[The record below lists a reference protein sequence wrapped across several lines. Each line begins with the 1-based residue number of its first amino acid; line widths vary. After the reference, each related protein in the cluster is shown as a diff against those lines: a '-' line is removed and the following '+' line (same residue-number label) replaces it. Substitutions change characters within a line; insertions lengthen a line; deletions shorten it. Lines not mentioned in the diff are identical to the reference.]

1 MNETENEIAA
11 AEAENTA
18 ADEVSAQ
25 TAEENPCTEDEAVE
39 TQDTADEA
47 VEIPD
52 TEEVPDTEAET
63 ASAEPAEE
71 PEEESGTLEKLSRGF
86 NVFLSVFTALMV
98 GFIAY
103 IMVCSAKGKPVN
115 VFGRSLLTVVTGSME
130 PSLHTGDYIYVK
142 KVPADELEVGDV
154 ITFRSEESDVSGKL
168 VTHRIIE
175 ITPEGDFVTKGDA
188 NTIAD
193 SKRIR
198 QDQIIGKYTGKA
210 KFFKWINSFADRR
223 KILLI
228 LVIIPMTLIA
238 LYEVRTISKLG
249 EAVREKQ
256 GADGEDMEK
265 LMREAID
272 KEKERLAR
280 EEASAEKEV
289 VELESGKTDEG

>member
-11 AEAENTA
+11 AEEENA
-18 ADEVSAQ
+18 KADEVSAQ
-25 TAEENPCTEDEAVE
+25 TAEENPCTEDEAQE
-39 TQDTADEA
+39 TADTADET
-47 VEIPD
+47 P
-52 TEEVPDTEAET
+52 AET

-71 PEEESGTLEKLSRGF
+71 PEEESGKLEKLSRGF

-223 KILLI
+223 KLLLI

-249 EAVREKQ
+249 ETVREKQ
-256 GADGEDMEK
+256 EADSEDMEK

>member
-11 AEAENTA
+11 AEEENA
-18 ADEVSAQ
+18 KADEVSAQ
-25 TAEENPCTEDEAVE
+25 TAEENPCTEDEVQE
-39 TQDTADEA
+39 TADTADET
-47 VEIPD
+47 P
-52 TEEVPDTEAET
+52 AET

-71 PEEESGTLEKLSRGF
+71 PEEESGKLEKLSRGF

-175 ITPEGDFVTKGDA
+175 ITPEGDFITKGDA

-223 KILLI
+223 KLLLI

-249 EAVREKQ
+249 ETVREKQ
-256 GADGEDMEK
+256 EADSENMEK

>member
-11 AEAENTA
+11 AEEENA
-18 ADEVSAQ
+18 KADEVSAQ
-25 TAEENPCTEDEAVE
+25 TAEENPCTEDEAQE
-39 TQDTADEA
+39 TADTADET
-47 VEIPD
+47 P
-52 TEEVPDTEAET
+52 AET

-71 PEEESGTLEKLSRGF
+71 PEEESGKLEKLSRGF

-154 ITFRSEESDVSGKL
+154 ITFRSEEGDVSGKL

-223 KILLI
+223 KLLLI

-249 EAVREKQ
+249 ETVREKQ
-256 GADGEDMEK
+256 EADSENMEK

>member
-11 AEAENTA
+11 AEEENA
-18 ADEVSAQ
+18 KADEVSAQ
-25 TAEENPCTEDEAVE
+25 TAEENPCTEDEAQE
-39 TQDTADEA
+39 TADTADET
-47 VEIPD
+47 P
-52 TEEVPDTEAET
+52 AET

-71 PEEESGTLEKLSRGF
+71 PEEESGKLEKLSRGF

-142 KVPADELEVGDV
+142 KVPADELEVGD
-154 ITFRSEESDVSGKL
+154 IIAFRSEESDVSGKL

-175 ITPEGDFVTKGDA
+175 ITPEGDFITKGDA

-223 KILLI
+223 KLLLI

-249 EAVREKQ
+249 ETVREKQ
-256 GADGEDMEK
+256 EADSENMEK

>member
-11 AEAENTA
+11 AEEENA
-18 ADEVSAQ
+18 KADEVSAQ
-25 TAEENPCTEDEAVE
+25 TAEENPCTEDEAQE
-39 TQDTADEA
+39 TADTADET
-47 VEIPD
+47 P
-52 TEEVPDTEAET
+52 AET

-71 PEEESGTLEKLSRGF
+71 PEEESGKLEKLSRGF

-198 QDQIIGKYTGKA
+198 QDQIIGKYIGKA

-223 KILLI
+223 KLLLI

-249 EAVREKQ
+249 ETVREKQ
-256 GADGEDMEK
+256 EADSENMEK

>member
-11 AEAENTA
+11 AEEENAKT
-18 ADEVSAQ
+18 DEVSAQ
-25 TAEENPCTEDEAVE
+25 TAEENPCTEDEAQE
-39 TQDTADEA
+39 TADTADET
-47 VEIPD
+47 P
-52 TEEVPDTEAET
+52 AET

-71 PEEESGTLEKLSRGF
+71 PEEESGKLEKLSRGF

-142 KVPADELEVGDV
+142 KVPADELEVGD
-154 ITFRSEESDVSGKL
+154 IIAFRSEESDVSGKL

-175 ITPEGDFVTKGDA
+175 ITPEGDFITKGDA

-223 KILLI
+223 KLLLI

-249 EAVREKQ
+249 ETVREKQ
-256 GADGEDMEK
+256 EADSENMEK

>member
-11 AEAENTA
+11 AEEENA
-18 ADEVSAQ
+18 KADEVSAQ
-25 TAEENPCTEDEAVE
+25 TAEENPCTEDEAQE
-39 TQDTADEA
+39 TADTADET
-47 VEIPD
+47 P
-52 TEEVPDTEAET
+52 AET

-71 PEEESGTLEKLSRGF
+71 PEEESGKLEKLSRGF

-142 KVPADELEVGDV
+142 KVPADELEVGDI

-223 KILLI
+223 KLLLI

-249 EAVREKQ
+249 ETVREKQ
-256 GADGEDMEK
+256 EADSENMEK

>member
-11 AEAENTA
+11 AEEENA
-18 ADEVSAQ
+18 KADEVSAQ
-25 TAEENPCTEDEAVE
+25 TAEENPCTEDEAQK
-39 TQDTADEA
+39 TADTADET
-47 VEIPD
+47 P
-52 TEEVPDTEAET
+52 AET

-71 PEEESGTLEKLSRGF
+71 PEEESGKLEKLSRGF

-142 KVPADELEVGDV
+142 KVPADELEVGDI

-175 ITPEGDFVTKGDA
+175 ITPEGNFVTKGDA

-249 EAVREKQ
+249 ETVREKQ
-256 GADGEDMEK
+256 EADSENMEK

>member
-11 AEAENTA
+11 AEEETA
-18 ADEVSAQ
+18 KADEVSAQ
-25 TAEENPCTEDEAVE
+25 TAEENPCTEDEAQE
-39 TQDTADEA
+39 TADTADKT
-47 VEIPD
+47 P
-52 TEEVPDTEAET
+52 AET

-71 PEEESGTLEKLSRGF
+71 PEEESGKLEKLSRGF

-154 ITFRSEESDVSGKL
+154 ITFRSEEDEVSGKL

-223 KILLI
+223 KLLLI

-249 EAVREKQ
+249 ETVREKQ
-256 GADGEDMEK
+256 EADSEDMEK

>member
-11 AEAENTA
+11 AEEENA
-18 ADEVSAQ
+18 KADEVSAQ
-25 TAEENPCTEDEAVE
+25 TAEENPCTEDEAQE
-39 TQDTADEA
+39 TADTADET
-47 VEIPD
+47 P
-52 TEEVPDTEAET
+52 AET

-71 PEEESGTLEKLSRGF
+71 PEEESGKLEKLSRGF

-142 KVPADELEVGDV
+142 KVPADELEVGDI

-175 ITPEGDFVTKGDA
+175 ITPEGNFVTKGDA

-249 EAVREKQ
+249 ETVREKQ
-256 GADGEDMEK
+256 EADSENMEK

>member
-11 AEAENTA
+11 AEEENA
-18 ADEVSAQ
+18 KADEVSAQ
-25 TAEENPCTEDEAVE
+25 TAEENPCTEDEAQE
-39 TQDTADEA
+39 TADTADET
-47 VEIPD
+47 P
-52 TEEVPDTEAET
+52 AET

-71 PEEESGTLEKLSRGF
+71 PEEESGKLEKLSRGF

-154 ITFRSEESDVSGKL
+154 ITFRSEEGEVSGKL

-223 KILLI
+223 KLLLI

-249 EAVREKQ
+249 ETVREKQ
-256 GADGEDMEK
+256 EADSENMEK

>member
-11 AEAENTA
+11 AEEENA
-18 ADEVSAQ
+18 KADEVSAQ
-25 TAEENPCTEDEAVE
+25 TAEENPCTEDEAQE
-39 TQDTADEA
+39 TADTADET
-47 VEIPD
+47 P
-52 TEEVPDTEAET
+52 AET

-71 PEEESGTLEKLSRGF
+71 PEEESGKLEKLSRGF

-142 KVPADELEVGDV
+142 KVPADELEVGDI

-223 KILLI
+223 KLLLI

-249 EAVREKQ
+249 ETVREKQ
-256 GADGEDMEK
+256 EADSEDMEK

>member
-11 AEAENTA
+11 AEEENA
-18 ADEVSAQ
+18 KADEVSAQ
-25 TAEENPCTEDEAVE
+25 TAEENPCTEDEAQE
-39 TQDTADEA
+39 TADTADET
-47 VEIPD
+47 P
-52 TEEVPDTEAET
+52 AET

-71 PEEESGTLEKLSRGF
+71 PEEESGKLEKLSRGF

-98 GFIAY
+98 LFIAY

-249 EAVREKQ
+249 ETVREKQ
-256 GADGEDMEK
+256 EADSENMEK

>member
-11 AEAENTA
+11 AEEENA
-18 ADEVSAQ
+18 KADEVSAQ
-25 TAEENPCTEDEAVE
+25 TAEENPCSEDEAQE
-39 TQDTADEA
+39 TADTADET
-47 VEIPD
+47 P
-52 TEEVPDTEAET
+52 AET

-71 PEEESGTLEKLSRGF
+71 PEEESGKLEKLIRGF

-142 KVPADELEVGDV
+142 KVPADELEVGD
-154 ITFRSEESDVSGKL
+154 IIAFRSEESDVSGKL

-223 KILLI
+223 KLLLI

-249 EAVREKQ
+249 ETVREKQ
-256 GADGEDMEK
+256 EADSENMEK

>member
-11 AEAENTA
+11 AEEENA
-18 ADEVSAQ
+18 KADEVSAQ
-25 TAEENPCTEDEAVE
+25 TAEENPCTEDEAQK
-39 TQDTADEA
+39 TADTADE
-47 VEIPD
+47 
-52 TEEVPDTEAET
+52 TQAET

-71 PEEESGTLEKLSRGF
+71 PEEESGKLEKLSRGF

-142 KVPADELEVGDV
+142 KVPADELEVGDI

-223 KILLI
+223 KLLLI

-249 EAVREKQ
+249 ETVREKQ
-256 GADGEDMEK
+256 EADSENMEK

>member
-11 AEAENTA
+11 AEEENA
-18 ADEVSAQ
+18 KADEVSAQ
-25 TAEENPCTEDEAVE
+25 TAEENPCTEDEAQE
-39 TQDTADEA
+39 TADTADET
-47 VEIPD
+47 P
-52 TEEVPDTEAET
+52 AET

-71 PEEESGTLEKLSRGF
+71 PEEESGKLEKLSRGF

-223 KILLI
+223 KLLLI

-249 EAVREKQ
+249 ETVREKQ
-256 GADGEDMEK
+256 EADSENMEK

>member
-11 AEAENTA
+11 TEEENA
-18 ADEVSAQ
+18 NADEVSAQ
-25 TAEENPCTEDEAVE
+25 TAGENPCTEDEAQE
-39 TQDTADEA
+39 TADTADET
-47 VEIPD
+47 P
-52 TEEVPDTEAET
+52 AET

-71 PEEESGTLEKLSRGF
+71 PEEESGKLEKLSRGF

-154 ITFRSEESDVSGKL
+154 ITFRSEEGEVSGKL

-175 ITPEGDFVTKGDA
+175 ITPEGDFITKGDA

-223 KILLI
+223 KLLLI

-249 EAVREKQ
+249 ETVREKQ
-256 GADGEDMEK
+256 EADSENMEK

>member
-11 AEAENTA
+11 AEEENA
-18 ADEVSAQ
+18 KADEVSAQ
-25 TAEENPCTEDEAVE
+25 TAEENPCTEDEAQE
-39 TQDTADEA
+39 TADTADET
-47 VEIPD
+47 P
-52 TEEVPDTEAET
+52 AET

-71 PEEESGTLEKLSRGF
+71 QEEESGTLEKLSRGF

-154 ITFRSEESDVSGKL
+154 ITFRSEEGDVSGKL

-223 KILLI
+223 KLLLI

-249 EAVREKQ
+249 ETVREKQ
-256 GADGEDMEK
+256 EADSENMEK

>member
-11 AEAENTA
+11 AEEENA
-18 ADEVSAQ
+18 KADEVSAQ
-25 TAEENPCTEDEAVE
+25 TAEENPCTEDEAQE
-39 TQDTADEA
+39 TADTADET
-47 VEIPD
+47 P
-52 TEEVPDTEAET
+52 AET

-71 PEEESGTLEKLSRGF
+71 PEDESGKLEKLSRGF

-223 KILLI
+223 KLLLI

-249 EAVREKQ
+249 ETVREKQ
-256 GADGEDMEK
+256 EADSENMEK

>member
-11 AEAENTA
+11 AEEENA
-18 ADEVSAQ
+18 KADEVSAQ
-25 TAEENPCTEDEAVE
+25 TAEENPCTEDEAQE
-39 TQDTADEA
+39 TADTADET
-47 VEIPD
+47 P
-52 TEEVPDTEAET
+52 AET

-71 PEEESGTLEKLSRGF
+71 PEEESGKLEKLSRGF

-103 IMVCSAKGKPVN
+103 IMVCSAKEKPVN

-142 KVPADELEVGDV
+142 KVPADELEVGD
-154 ITFRSEESDVSGKL
+154 IIAFRSEESDVSGKL

-175 ITPEGDFVTKGDA
+175 ITPEGDFITKGDA

-223 KILLI
+223 KLLLI

-249 EAVREKQ
+249 ETVREKQ
-256 GADGEDMEK
+256 EADSENMEK

>member
-1 MNETENEIAA
+1 LNETENEIAA
-11 AEAENTA
+11 AEEENA
-18 ADEVSAQ
+18 KADEVSAQ
-25 TAEENPCTEDEAVE
+25 TAEENPCTEDEAQK
-39 TQDTADEA
+39 TADTADE
-47 VEIPD
+47 
-52 TEEVPDTEAET
+52 TQAET

-71 PEEESGTLEKLSRGF
+71 PEEESGKLEKLSRGF

-142 KVPADELEVGDV
+142 KVPADELEVGDI

-223 KILLI
+223 KLLLI

-249 EAVREKQ
+249 ETVREKQ
-256 GADGEDMEK
+256 EADSENMEK

>member
-1 MNETENEIAA
+1 
-11 AEAENTA
+11 
-18 ADEVSAQ
+18 
-25 TAEENPCTEDEAVE
+25 
-39 TQDTADEA
+39 
-47 VEIPD
+47 
-52 TEEVPDTEAET
+52 
-63 ASAEPAEE
+63 
-71 PEEESGTLEKLSRGF
+71 
-86 NVFLSVFTALMV
+86 MV

-142 KVPADELEVGDV
+142 KVPADELEVGDI

-223 KILLI
+223 KLLLI

-238 LYEVRTISKLG
+238 LYEVRTISILG
-249 EAVREKQ
+249 ETVREKQ
-256 GADGEDMEK
+256 EADSENMEK

>member
-11 AEAENTA
+11 AEEENA
-18 ADEVSAQ
+18 KADEVSAQ
-25 TAEENPCTEDEAVE
+25 TAEENPCTEDEAQE
-39 TQDTADEA
+39 TADTADET
-47 VEIPD
+47 P
-52 TEEVPDTEAET
+52 AET

-71 PEEESGTLEKLSRGF
+71 PEEESGKLEKLSRGF

-142 KVPADELEVGDV
+142 KVPPDELEVGDV
-154 ITFRSEESDVSGKL
+154 ITFRSEEGDVSGKL

-223 KILLI
+223 KLLLI

-249 EAVREKQ
+249 ETVREKQ
-256 GADGEDMEK
+256 EADSENMEK

>member
-1 MNETENEIAA
+1 LNETENEIAA
-11 AEAENTA
+11 AEEENA
-18 ADEVSAQ
+18 KADEVSAQ
-25 TAEENPCTEDEAVE
+25 TAEENPCTEDEAQE
-39 TQDTADEA
+39 TADTADET
-47 VEIPD
+47 P
-52 TEEVPDTEAET
+52 AET

-71 PEEESGTLEKLSRGF
+71 PEEESGKLEKLSRGF

-223 KILLI
+223 KLLLI

-249 EAVREKQ
+249 ETVREKQ
-256 GADGEDMEK
+256 EADSEDMEK

>member
-1 MNETENEIAA
+1 LNETENEIAA
-11 AEAENTA
+11 AEEENA
-18 ADEVSAQ
+18 KADEVSAQ
-25 TAEENPCTEDEAVE
+25 TAEENPCTEDEAQE
-39 TQDTADEA
+39 TADTADETA
-47 VEIPD
+47 
-52 TEEVPDTEAET
+52 AET

-71 PEEESGTLEKLSRGF
+71 PEEESGKLEKLSRGF

-154 ITFRSEESDVSGKL
+154 ITFRSEEGDVSGKL
-168 VTHRIIE
+168 VTHRINE
-175 ITPEGDFVTKGDA
+175 ITPEGDFITKGDA

-223 KILLI
+223 KLLLI

-249 EAVREKQ
+249 ETVREKQ
-256 GADGEDMEK
+256 EADSENMEK